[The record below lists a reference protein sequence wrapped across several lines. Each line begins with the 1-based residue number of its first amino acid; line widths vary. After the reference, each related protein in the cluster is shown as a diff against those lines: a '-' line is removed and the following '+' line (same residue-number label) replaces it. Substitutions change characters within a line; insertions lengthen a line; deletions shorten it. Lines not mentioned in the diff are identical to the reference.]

1 VLTIVIA
8 SFGYGH
14 LAAHCIE
21 SVLGQSKKADKILFV
36 DDGWGDCDHLLELYS
51 HQIDEWV
58 VRPENLG
65 TVDNFQ
71 NMLQRV
77 QTEFV
82 MFLGA
87 DNWLRDDAVELL
99 TDGHD
104 ADVVMYD
111 IFVTGSEKKDVS
123 KRHWQECTD
132 LNGGLYW
139 SRAGGH
145 HGSMVYR
152 TELAK
157 AVGGYCANPESI
169 YTEEDLMLFTR
180 MVEAGATI
188 CHINE
193 ALLYYRRH
201 EYNATRY

>member
-1 VLTIVIA
+1 MLTVVIA

-21 SVLGQSKKADKILFV
+21 SVIGQSKQPDKILFV

-58 VRPENLG
+58 LRDENIG

-71 NMLQRV
+71 DMLLRV
-77 QTEFV
+77 NTEFV

-87 DNWLRDDAVELL
+87 DNWLRDDAVQLL
-99 TDGHD
+99 TETHD
-104 ADVVMYD
+104 ADIVMYD
-111 IFVTGSEKKDVS
+111 IFVTGSEKRDVI
-123 KRHWQECTD
+123 KRHSKECTP

-139 SRAGGH
+139 NRAGGH
-145 HGSMVYR
+145 HGSMMYR

-169 YTEEDLMLFTR
+169 YTEEDLMLFNR
-180 MVEAGATI
+180 MVKAQAKI
-188 CHINE
+188 QHIDE
-193 ALLYYRRH
+193 PLLCYRRH